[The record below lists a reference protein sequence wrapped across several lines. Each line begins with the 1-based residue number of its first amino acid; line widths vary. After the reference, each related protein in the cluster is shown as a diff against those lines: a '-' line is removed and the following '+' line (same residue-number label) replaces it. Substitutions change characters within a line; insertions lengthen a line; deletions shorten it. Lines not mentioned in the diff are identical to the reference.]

1 MRSDFFHRLPRPTA
15 LLLLTSILDLAEAH
29 VLHAFPRQTPA
40 PTITIPHSAL
50 DVVSWPL
57 LLPTPPPLDP
67 DDLRR
72 RQDSNTI
79 CGYLGGLSALP
90 ATCSAGSHC
99 VLDSAHG
106 VVGCC
111 PDGQDT
117 CTAGVFTACVDS
129 NSGPQT
135 VVNPYVFTCTGSNVC
150 YKNMFGSGFSQ
161 YGCGTA
167 SDMATT
173 VLATASGV
181 TGILVRPTMSVPL
194 TKGASTL
201 DIPTTLGSA
210 QSTRTA
216 SDTTLSSSSPSSSLT
231 SSSASTSSTPSK
243 TTVLT
248 IKPPTAFTSETTA
261 APTSSS
267 TPDPA
272 APPATAAPSR
282 TGAIVGGTISGVAV
296 LAALAALAFY
306 LLRRHR
312 GNTRI
317 GPGNGRGSGINGK
330 FISAPKPG
338 PSSGFSAVNQDSEA
352 YETGLAPPMA
362 AAHTFS
368 HDLSAGGPSPFAYT
382 GASGAAHNSY
392 PPADGGYH
400 YPGQFPAAYAGAAA
414 AAVVAHDRGGLDADQ
429 VPLTREID
437 DFSHG
442 FQAALGRIGEEDEE
456 YRHNGAGTGGGDLAV
471 NESNGVNGG
480 GDGPGYNGPMR
491 PLWQQNRRQSRNLMW
506 M

>member
-29 VLHAFPRQTPA
+29 VLQPFPRQTPA
-40 PTITIPHSAL
+40 PTTTIPHHAL

-67 DDLRR
+67 DELRR
-72 RQDSNTI
+72 RQESNTI

-117 CTAGVFTACVDS
+117 CTAGVFTACVDA

-135 VVNPYVFTCTGSNVC
+135 VADPYVFTCTGRNVC
-150 YKNMFGSGFSQ
+150 YKNMFGGGYSQ

-194 TKGASTL
+194 TAGATTL
-201 DIPTTLGSA
+201 DTPTTLGSA
-210 QSTRTA
+210 QQSTKTA
-216 SDTTLSSSSPSSSLT
+216 STLSSSSPTSSLT
-231 SSSASTSSTPSK
+231 SRSVSASSTPSK
-243 TTVLT
+243 TTILT
-248 IKPPTAFTSETTA
+248 ITPPTASASDTIT

-267 TPDPA
+267 TSDPA

-306 LLRRHR
+306 LVRRHR

-317 GPGNGRGSGINGK
+317 GPGGSSGGINGK
-330 FISAPKPG
+330 FISAPTPG

-362 AAHTFS
+362 TAASFS
-368 HDLSAGGPSPFAYT
+368 HDLYAGGPSPFAYT
-382 GASGAAHNSY
+382 GASSSAAHNSY

-414 AAVVAHDRGGLDADQ
+414 AAAVAHDATRLDADQ

-456 YRHNGAGTGGGDLAV
+456 YHRRNGGGGGGDLAI
-471 NESNGVNGG
+471 NEGNGVNGG
-480 GDGPGYNGPMR
+480 SEG
-491 PLWQQNRRQSRNLMW
+491 RRGGILGL
-506 M
+506 